1 MMWPP
6 RGVYFFF
13 EPGENP
19 STESRVTRVG
29 THALNAGSRTTLW
42 QRLSQ
47 HRGTRSSFG
56 GSHRGSIFRLLVGD
70 ALMRRDPELFVE
82 SWGQKRAPCD
92 SEARQRERAHEARVS
107 DYLGGT
113 CVLCL
118 PINDAPG
125 PNSRRGLVER
135 NAIALLSQ
143 QAPLVEAATSG
154 SWLGLH
160 SGRERVRRS
169 GLWNNRHVDEQHDPG
184 FLDVLEHL
192 IDEIPTTSASLGH
205 RTQKATCHD

>member
-1 MMWPP
+1 MMWAP

-13 EPGENP
+13 EPGETFP
-19 STESRVTRVG
+19 TGSRVTRIG
-29 THALNAGSRTTLW
+29 THALNTGSRTTLW
-42 QRLSQ
+42 HRLSQ
-47 HRGTRSSFG
+47 HRGTRSPFG
-56 GSHRGSIFRLLVGD
+56 GNHRGSIFRLLVGE

-82 SWGQKRAPCD
+82 SWGMKKAPAD
-92 SEARQRERAHEARVS
+92 SDAKQREKAHEARVS

-113 CVLCL
+113 SVLAL

-125 PNSRRGLVER
+125 PDNRRGFLER

-143 QAPLVEAATSG
+143 QALSPEACISG

-169 GLWNNRHVDEQHDPG
+169 GLWNNRHVNERHDPA
-184 FLDVLEHL
+184 FLDVMEHL
-192 IDEIPTTSASLGH
+192 IDEIPTPSEVVGH
-205 RTQKATCHD
+205 ST